1 MLDLRIERDKDS
13 QIEKARNLIK
23 CVKFLFMACVWD
35 LACAQRRQGL
45 GENPPSPRVGNLT
58 TLRVLE
64 LSP

>member
-35 LACAQRRQGL
+35 SACAQHQGL
-45 GENPPSPRVGNLT
+45 GGAIHQVSE
-58 TLRVLE
+58 LE
-64 LSP
+64 I